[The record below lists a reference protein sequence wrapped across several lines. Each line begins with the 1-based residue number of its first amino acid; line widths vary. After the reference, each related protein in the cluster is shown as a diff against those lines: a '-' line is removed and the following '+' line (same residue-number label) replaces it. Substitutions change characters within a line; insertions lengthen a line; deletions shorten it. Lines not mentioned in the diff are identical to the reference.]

1 MSNKTTKSATLDV
14 SDKDS
19 VASSSKKKLKNA
31 KTLIGSKAD
40 PIDTSP
46 KEKDGLNEAKQLNV
60 AFAFGRFNPPT
71 IGHEKLVEKLLKVAS
86 STKSVPMLYFSHS
99 QDKSKNPLSYINKA
113 KYLRKAFG
121 KLVTPSNSRNVIQI
135 LQELEKKG
143 FRQVTMLAGSDRV
156 NEFKALLNK
165 YNGKEYNFDKI
176 SIVSAGERDPDSDDV
191 SGMSAS
197 KMRAAVKA
205 DDFTS
210 FKKGL
215 PHKLQRS
222 KGDSEKLYKAIRQ
235 GMGLSMNESRGWEKI
250 VEQLPDV
257 QRKSD
262 EAKKVLK
269 KIKDPKEYGYEGEMV
284 MSQLKGVMMHA
295 KQLHDMLEPETDLPE
310 WVQSKITLAYDYMQ
324 TAADYMS
331 TEMSEEVQQVDEN
344 QKVSEARFTRVKPK
358 EFNKFYKQMKK
369 DVDKKFADEKLK
381 NQKKKIAEDLK
392 KLVKEGD
399 AWDKAIA
406 AADQHARDWGPG
418 GKKRKALNKKR
429 AEDPKMQAY
438 AKRRADSQAR
448 YKKISEKLDKDAST
462 DMHTNLVGEA
472 KYAVDIEGMPRFYM
486 DSDSP
491 AKVKMALRQMLK
503 KPSAVKSVT
512 RTYDTNIKA
521 DLRQRLKDASTGM
534 HTNLVRESDDVHA
547 RYMRTHGK
555 KASGHGRWAFT
566 TSRHGQSQPGQTFI
580 HTGDFSSAHRAA
592 KKHFG
597 KPVYVM
603 EKLDKDASMG
613 EYIDDFKDSNA
624 PQFKGKSMKKRRQMA
639 IAAKLSAEGYV
650 SHAQRKAVW
659 ASRNDE
665 KKKKMRKESTDAYG
679 KTLQKRADDKKKSN
693 ISKSDKDKLGK
704 LAALMRREEAELYE
718 MKNVPTHKLKALVAR
733 GDSDSKGMSPAF
745 GMQIKAARR
754 ELARRKNKVNEGIIL
769 NKGFKEEAEINEVLT
784 IQQRQKRK
792 VLARRLKS
800 KLARGR
806 MIAKKKMA
814 PPAKLKTRSQRKARD
829 LIRKRFSAGK
839 NYKNLSP
846 AEKIMLDKRIESKQK
861 LIAKIAKRLLPK
873 VRKAEAERLKSY
885 RQNLKKENYEFT
897 ERDLKNI
904 ARKAEIH
911 NIDEAVLF
919 EVYNDGI
926 DLYDESVA
934 DKLNP
939 KQFAFNRVNSYL
951 AKGKSYYEYHD
962 E

>member
-448 YKKISEKLDKDAST
+448 YKKISEKLDKDAS
-462 DMHTNLVGEA
+462 
-472 KYAVDIEGMPRFYM
+472 
-486 DSDSP
+486 
-491 AKVKMALRQMLK
+491 
-503 KPSAVKSVT
+503 
-512 RTYDTNIKA
+512 
-521 DLRQRLKDASTGM
+521 
-534 HTNLVRESDDVHA
+534 
-547 RYMRTHGK
+547 
-555 KASGHGRWAFT
+555 
-566 TSRHGQSQPGQTFI
+566 
-580 HTGDFSSAHRAA
+580 
-592 KKHFG
+592 
-597 KPVYVM
+597 
-603 EKLDKDASMG
+603 MG

-800 KLARGR
+800 KLARAR

>member
-448 YKKISEKLDKDAST
+448 YKKISEKLDKDAS
-462 DMHTNLVGEA
+462 
-472 KYAVDIEGMPRFYM
+472 
-486 DSDSP
+486 
-491 AKVKMALRQMLK
+491 
-503 KPSAVKSVT
+503 
-512 RTYDTNIKA
+512 
-521 DLRQRLKDASTGM
+521 
-534 HTNLVRESDDVHA
+534 
-547 RYMRTHGK
+547 
-555 KASGHGRWAFT
+555 
-566 TSRHGQSQPGQTFI
+566 
-580 HTGDFSSAHRAA
+580 
-592 KKHFG
+592 
-597 KPVYVM
+597 
-603 EKLDKDASMG
+603 MG

-769 NKGFKEEAEINEVLT
+769 NKGFKEEVEINEVLT

-800 KLARGR
+800 KLARAR

>member
-284 MSQLKGVMMHA
+284 MSQLKGVMMHT

-462 DMHTNLVGEA
+462 DMHTNLVGE
-472 KYAVDIEGMPRFYM
+472 
-486 DSDSP
+486 
-491 AKVKMALRQMLK
+491 
-503 KPSAVKSVT
+503 
-512 RTYDTNIKA
+512 
-521 DLRQRLKDASTGM
+521 
-534 HTNLVRESDDVHA
+534 SDDVHA
-547 RYMRTHGK
+547 RYMRIHGK

>member
-86 STKSVPMLYFSHS
+86 GTKSVPMLYFSHS

-462 DMHTNLVGEA
+462 DMHTNLVGE
-472 KYAVDIEGMPRFYM
+472 
-486 DSDSP
+486 
-491 AKVKMALRQMLK
+491 
-503 KPSAVKSVT
+503 
-512 RTYDTNIKA
+512 
-521 DLRQRLKDASTGM
+521 
-534 HTNLVRESDDVHA
+534 SDDVHA
-547 RYMRTHGK
+547 RYMRIHGK

-769 NKGFKEEAEINEVLT
+769 NKGFKEEVEINEVLT

-800 KLARGR
+800 KLARAR

>member
-19 VASSSKKKLKNA
+19 VASYSKKKLKNA
-31 KTLIGSKAD
+31 KTLTGSNAD

-46 KEKDGLNEAKQLNV
+46 EEKTGLNEAKQLNV

-344 QKVSEARFTRVKPK
+344 QK
-358 EFNKFYKQMKK
+358 
-369 DVDKKFADEKLK
+369 
-381 NQKKKIAEDLK
+381 KKIAEDLK

-418 GKKRKALNKKR
+418 GKKREALNKKR

-462 DMHTNLVGEA
+462 DMHTNLVGE
-472 KYAVDIEGMPRFYM
+472 
-486 DSDSP
+486 
-491 AKVKMALRQMLK
+491 
-503 KPSAVKSVT
+503 
-512 RTYDTNIKA
+512 
-521 DLRQRLKDASTGM
+521 
-534 HTNLVRESDDVHA
+534 SDDVHA

-566 TSRHGQSQPGQTFI
+566 TSRHSQSQPGQTFI

-769 NKGFKEEAEINEVLT
+769 NKGFKEEVEINEVLT

>member
-31 KTLIGSKAD
+31 KTLTGSKVD

-86 STKSVPMLYFSHS
+86 GTKSVPMLYFSHS

-344 QKVSEARFTRVKPK
+344 QK
-358 EFNKFYKQMKK
+358 
-369 DVDKKFADEKLK
+369 
-381 NQKKKIAEDLK
+381 KKIAEDLK

-418 GKKRKALNKKR
+418 GKKREALNKKR

-462 DMHTNLVGEA
+462 DMHTNLVGE
-472 KYAVDIEGMPRFYM
+472 
-486 DSDSP
+486 
-491 AKVKMALRQMLK
+491 
-503 KPSAVKSVT
+503 
-512 RTYDTNIKA
+512 
-521 DLRQRLKDASTGM
+521 
-534 HTNLVRESDDVHA
+534 SDDVHA

-555 KASGHGRWAFT
+555 KASGYGRWAFT
-566 TSRHGQSQPGQTFI
+566 TSRHSQSQPGQTFI

-679 KTLQKRADDKKKSN
+679 KTLQKIADNKKKSN

-769 NKGFKEEAEINEVLT
+769 NKGFKEEVEINEVLT

-800 KLARGR
+800 KLARAR

-839 NYKNLSP
+839 NYNNLSP

>member
-31 KTLIGSKAD
+31 KTLTGSKAD

-86 STKSVPMLYFSHS
+86 GTKSVPMLYFSHS

-344 QKVSEARFTRVKPK
+344 QK
-358 EFNKFYKQMKK
+358 
-369 DVDKKFADEKLK
+369 
-381 NQKKKIAEDLK
+381 KKIAEDLK

-418 GKKRKALNKKR
+418 GKKREALNKKR

-448 YKKISEKLDKDAST
+448 YKKIS
-462 DMHTNLVGEA
+462 
-472 KYAVDIEGMPRFYM
+472 
-486 DSDSP
+486 
-491 AKVKMALRQMLK
+491 
-503 KPSAVKSVT
+503 
-512 RTYDTNIKA
+512 
-521 DLRQRLKDASTGM
+521 
-534 HTNLVRESDDVHA
+534 
-547 RYMRTHGK
+547 
-555 KASGHGRWAFT
+555 
-566 TSRHGQSQPGQTFI
+566 
-580 HTGDFSSAHRAA
+580 
-592 KKHFG
+592 
-597 KPVYVM
+597 

-769 NKGFKEEAEINEVLT
+769 NKGFKEEVEINEVLT

-800 KLARGR
+800 KLARAR

>member
-31 KTLIGSKAD
+31 KTLTGSKVD

-86 STKSVPMLYFSHS
+86 GTKSVPMLYFSHS

-344 QKVSEARFTRVKPK
+344 QK
-358 EFNKFYKQMKK
+358 
-369 DVDKKFADEKLK
+369 
-381 NQKKKIAEDLK
+381 KKIAEDLK

-418 GKKRKALNKKR
+418 GKKREALNKKR

-462 DMHTNLVGEA
+462 DMHTNLVGE
-472 KYAVDIEGMPRFYM
+472 
-486 DSDSP
+486 
-491 AKVKMALRQMLK
+491 
-503 KPSAVKSVT
+503 
-512 RTYDTNIKA
+512 
-521 DLRQRLKDASTGM
+521 
-534 HTNLVRESDDVHA
+534 SDDVHA

-566 TSRHGQSQPGQTFI
+566 TSRHSQSQPGQTFI

-769 NKGFKEEAEINEVLT
+769 NKGFKEEVEINEVLT

-800 KLARGR
+800 KLARAR

>member
-31 KTLIGSKAD
+31 KTLTGSKVD

-86 STKSVPMLYFSHS
+86 GTKSVPMLYFSHS

-344 QKVSEARFTRVKPK
+344 QK
-358 EFNKFYKQMKK
+358 
-369 DVDKKFADEKLK
+369 
-381 NQKKKIAEDLK
+381 KKIAEDLK

-418 GKKRKALNKKR
+418 GKKREALNKKR

-462 DMHTNLVGEA
+462 DMHTNLVGE
-472 KYAVDIEGMPRFYM
+472 
-486 DSDSP
+486 
-491 AKVKMALRQMLK
+491 
-503 KPSAVKSVT
+503 
-512 RTYDTNIKA
+512 
-521 DLRQRLKDASTGM
+521 
-534 HTNLVRESDDVHA
+534 SDDVHA

-555 KASGHGRWAFT
+555 KASGYGRWAFT
-566 TSRHGQSQPGQTFI
+566 TSRHSQSQPGQTFI

-769 NKGFKEEAEINEVLT
+769 NKGFKEEVEINEVLT

>member
-31 KTLIGSKAD
+31 KTLTGSKAD

-46 KEKDGLNEAKQLNV
+46 KEKDGLNEAKQFNV

-344 QKVSEARFTRVKPK
+344 QK
-358 EFNKFYKQMKK
+358 
-369 DVDKKFADEKLK
+369 
-381 NQKKKIAEDLK
+381 KKIAEDLK

-418 GKKRKALNKKR
+418 GKKREALNKKR

-462 DMHTNLVGEA
+462 DMHTNLVGE
-472 KYAVDIEGMPRFYM
+472 
-486 DSDSP
+486 
-491 AKVKMALRQMLK
+491 
-503 KPSAVKSVT
+503 
-512 RTYDTNIKA
+512 
-521 DLRQRLKDASTGM
+521 
-534 HTNLVRESDDVHA
+534 SDDVHA

-566 TSRHGQSQPGQTFI
+566 TSRHSQSQPGQTFI

-769 NKGFKEEAEINEVLT
+769 NKGFKEEVEINEVLT

-800 KLARGR
+800 KLARAR

-839 NYKNLSP
+839 NYNNLSP

>member
-31 KTLIGSKAD
+31 KTLTGSKAD

-46 KEKDGLNEAKQLNV
+46 EEKTGLNEAKQLNV

-86 STKSVPMLYFSHS
+86 GTKSVPMLYFSHS

-250 VEQLPDV
+250 VKQLPDV

-269 KIKDPKEYGYEGEMV
+269 KIKDEKE
-284 MSQLKGVMMHA
+284 
-295 KQLHDMLEPETDLPE
+295 T
-310 WVQSKITLAYDYMQ
+310 
-324 TAADYMS
+324 
-331 TEMSEEVQQVDEN
+331 QVDEMS
-344 QKVSEARFTRVKPK
+344 KPSVKSMDAMIRKRRKAASKQSKPMPYSKK
-358 EFNKFYKQMKK
+358 EKEEIFRGIRYPVN
-369 DVDKKFADEKLK
+369 E
-381 NQKKKIAEDLK
+381 NQKKKIAEGLK

-418 GKKRKALNKKR
+418 GKKREALNKKR

-547 RYMRTHGK
+547 RYMRIHGK

-679 KTLQKRADDKKKSN
+679 KTLQKIADNKKKSN

-769 NKGFKEEAEINEVLT
+769 NKGFKEEVEINEVLT

-839 NYKNLSP
+839 NYNNLSP

>member
-1 MSNKTTKSATLDV
+1 
-14 SDKDS
+14 
-19 VASSSKKKLKNA
+19 
-31 KTLIGSKAD
+31 
-40 PIDTSP
+40 
-46 KEKDGLNEAKQLNV
+46 
-60 AFAFGRFNPPT
+60 
-71 IGHEKLVEKLLKVAS
+71 
-86 STKSVPMLYFSHS
+86 
-99 QDKSKNPLSYINKA
+99 
-113 KYLRKAFG
+113 
-121 KLVTPSNSRNVIQI
+121 
-135 LQELEKKG
+135 
-143 FRQVTMLAGSDRV
+143 
-156 NEFKALLNK
+156 
-165 YNGKEYNFDKI
+165 
-176 SIVSAGERDPDSDDV
+176 
-191 SGMSAS
+191 
-197 KMRAAVKA
+197 
-205 DDFTS
+205 
-210 FKKGL
+210 
-215 PHKLQRS
+215 
-222 KGDSEKLYKAIRQ
+222 
-235 GMGLSMNESRGWEKI
+235 
-250 VEQLPDV
+250 
-257 QRKSD
+257 
-262 EAKKVLK
+262 
-269 KIKDPKEYGYEGEMV
+269 
-284 MSQLKGVMMHA
+284 
-295 KQLHDMLEPETDLPE
+295 
-310 WVQSKITLAYDYMQ
+310 
-324 TAADYMS
+324 
-331 TEMSEEVQQVDEN
+331 
-344 QKVSEARFTRVKPK
+344 
-358 EFNKFYKQMKK
+358 
-369 DVDKKFADEKLK
+369 
-381 NQKKKIAEDLK
+381 
-392 KLVKEGD
+392 
-399 AWDKAIA
+399 
-406 AADQHARDWGPG
+406 
-418 GKKRKALNKKR
+418 
-429 AEDPKMQAY
+429 MQAY

-448 YKKISEKLDKDAST
+448 YKKIS
-462 DMHTNLVGEA
+462 
-472 KYAVDIEGMPRFYM
+472 
-486 DSDSP
+486 
-491 AKVKMALRQMLK
+491 
-503 KPSAVKSVT
+503 
-512 RTYDTNIKA
+512 
-521 DLRQRLKDASTGM
+521 
-534 HTNLVRESDDVHA
+534 
-547 RYMRTHGK
+547 
-555 KASGHGRWAFT
+555 
-566 TSRHGQSQPGQTFI
+566 
-580 HTGDFSSAHRAA
+580 
-592 KKHFG
+592 
-597 KPVYVM
+597 

-769 NKGFKEEAEINEVLT
+769 NKGFKEEVEINEVLT

-800 KLARGR
+800 KLARAR

>member
-31 KTLIGSKAD
+31 KTLTGSNAD

-46 KEKDGLNEAKQLNV
+46 EEKTGLNEAKQLNV

-86 STKSVPMLYFSHS
+86 GTKSVPMLYFSHS

-310 WVQSKITLAYDYMQ
+310 WVQSKITLAYDYIQ

-331 TEMSEEVQQVDEN
+331 TEMSEEVQQVDE
-344 QKVSEARFTRVKPK
+344 
-358 EFNKFYKQMKK
+358 
-369 DVDKKFADEKLK
+369 

-418 GKKRKALNKKR
+418 GKKREALNKKR

-462 DMHTNLVGEA
+462 DMHTNLVGE
-472 KYAVDIEGMPRFYM
+472 
-486 DSDSP
+486 
-491 AKVKMALRQMLK
+491 
-503 KPSAVKSVT
+503 
-512 RTYDTNIKA
+512 
-521 DLRQRLKDASTGM
+521 
-534 HTNLVRESDDVHA
+534 SDDVHA

-566 TSRHGQSQPGQTFI
+566 TSRHSQSQPGQTFI

-769 NKGFKEEAEINEVLT
+769 NKGFKEEVEINEVLT

-800 KLARGR
+800 KLARAR

>member
-31 KTLIGSKAD
+31 KTLTGSNAD

-46 KEKDGLNEAKQLNV
+46 EEKTGLNEAKQLNV

-86 STKSVPMLYFSHS
+86 GTKSVPMLYFSHS

-344 QKVSEARFTRVKPK
+344 QK
-358 EFNKFYKQMKK
+358 
-369 DVDKKFADEKLK
+369 
-381 NQKKKIAEDLK
+381 KKIAEDLK

-418 GKKRKALNKKR
+418 GKKREALNKKR

-462 DMHTNLVGEA
+462 DMHTNLVGE
-472 KYAVDIEGMPRFYM
+472 
-486 DSDSP
+486 
-491 AKVKMALRQMLK
+491 
-503 KPSAVKSVT
+503 
-512 RTYDTNIKA
+512 
-521 DLRQRLKDASTGM
+521 
-534 HTNLVRESDDVHA
+534 SDDVHA

-566 TSRHGQSQPGQTFI
+566 TSRHSQSQPGQTFI

-769 NKGFKEEAEINEVLT
+769 NKGFKEEVEINEVLT

-800 KLARGR
+800 KLARAR

-839 NYKNLSP
+839 NYNNLSP

>member
-31 KTLIGSKAD
+31 KTLTGSKVD

-46 KEKDGLNEAKQLNV
+46 KEKDGLNEAKQFNV

-86 STKSVPMLYFSHS
+86 GTKSVPMLYFSHS

-344 QKVSEARFTRVKPK
+344 QK
-358 EFNKFYKQMKK
+358 
-369 DVDKKFADEKLK
+369 
-381 NQKKKIAEDLK
+381 KKIAEDLK

-418 GKKRKALNKKR
+418 GKKREALNKKR

-462 DMHTNLVGEA
+462 DMHTNLVGE
-472 KYAVDIEGMPRFYM
+472 
-486 DSDSP
+486 
-491 AKVKMALRQMLK
+491 
-503 KPSAVKSVT
+503 
-512 RTYDTNIKA
+512 
-521 DLRQRLKDASTGM
+521 
-534 HTNLVRESDDVHA
+534 SDDVHA

-566 TSRHGQSQPGQTFI
+566 TSRHSQSQPGQTFI

-769 NKGFKEEAEINEVLT
+769 NKGFKEEVEINEVLT

-839 NYKNLSP
+839 NYNNLSP

>member
-31 KTLIGSKAD
+31 KTLTGSKVD

-344 QKVSEARFTRVKPK
+344 QK
-358 EFNKFYKQMKK
+358 
-369 DVDKKFADEKLK
+369 
-381 NQKKKIAEDLK
+381 KKIAEDLK

-418 GKKRKALNKKR
+418 GKKREALNKKR

-462 DMHTNLVGEA
+462 DMHTNLVGE
-472 KYAVDIEGMPRFYM
+472 
-486 DSDSP
+486 
-491 AKVKMALRQMLK
+491 
-503 KPSAVKSVT
+503 
-512 RTYDTNIKA
+512 
-521 DLRQRLKDASTGM
+521 
-534 HTNLVRESDDVHA
+534 SDDVHA

-566 TSRHGQSQPGQTFI
+566 TSRHSQSQPGQTFI

-769 NKGFKEEAEINEVLT
+769 NKGFKEEVEINEVLT

>member
-462 DMHTNLVGEA
+462 DMHTNLVGE
-472 KYAVDIEGMPRFYM
+472 
-486 DSDSP
+486 
-491 AKVKMALRQMLK
+491 
-503 KPSAVKSVT
+503 
-512 RTYDTNIKA
+512 
-521 DLRQRLKDASTGM
+521 
-534 HTNLVRESDDVHA
+534 SDDVHA
-547 RYMRTHGK
+547 RYMRIHGK

-769 NKGFKEEAEINEVLT
+769 NKGFKEEVEINEVLT

-800 KLARGR
+800 KLARAR

>member
-31 KTLIGSKAD
+31 KTLTGSKAD

-46 KEKDGLNEAKQLNV
+46 KEKDGLNEAKQFNV

-344 QKVSEARFTRVKPK
+344 QK
-358 EFNKFYKQMKK
+358 
-369 DVDKKFADEKLK
+369 
-381 NQKKKIAEDLK
+381 KKIAEDLK

-418 GKKRKALNKKR
+418 GKKREALNKKR

-448 YKKISEKLDKDAST
+448 YKKIS
-462 DMHTNLVGEA
+462 
-472 KYAVDIEGMPRFYM
+472 
-486 DSDSP
+486 
-491 AKVKMALRQMLK
+491 
-503 KPSAVKSVT
+503 
-512 RTYDTNIKA
+512 
-521 DLRQRLKDASTGM
+521 
-534 HTNLVRESDDVHA
+534 
-547 RYMRTHGK
+547 
-555 KASGHGRWAFT
+555 
-566 TSRHGQSQPGQTFI
+566 
-580 HTGDFSSAHRAA
+580 
-592 KKHFG
+592 
-597 KPVYVM
+597 

-769 NKGFKEEAEINEVLT
+769 NKGFKEEVEINEVLT

-839 NYKNLSP
+839 NYNNLSP

>member
-31 KTLIGSKAD
+31 KTLTGSKVD

-86 STKSVPMLYFSHS
+86 GTKSVPMLYFSHS

-344 QKVSEARFTRVKPK
+344 QK
-358 EFNKFYKQMKK
+358 
-369 DVDKKFADEKLK
+369 
-381 NQKKKIAEDLK
+381 KKIAEDLK

-418 GKKRKALNKKR
+418 GKKREALNKKR

-448 YKKISEKLDKDAST
+448 YKKIS
-462 DMHTNLVGEA
+462 
-472 KYAVDIEGMPRFYM
+472 
-486 DSDSP
+486 
-491 AKVKMALRQMLK
+491 
-503 KPSAVKSVT
+503 
-512 RTYDTNIKA
+512 
-521 DLRQRLKDASTGM
+521 
-534 HTNLVRESDDVHA
+534 
-547 RYMRTHGK
+547 
-555 KASGHGRWAFT
+555 
-566 TSRHGQSQPGQTFI
+566 
-580 HTGDFSSAHRAA
+580 
-592 KKHFG
+592 
-597 KPVYVM
+597 

-769 NKGFKEEAEINEVLT
+769 NKGFKEEVEINEVLT

>member
-31 KTLIGSKAD
+31 KTLTGSKAD

-46 KEKDGLNEAKQLNV
+46 KEKDGLNEAKQFNV

-344 QKVSEARFTRVKPK
+344 QK
-358 EFNKFYKQMKK
+358 
-369 DVDKKFADEKLK
+369 
-381 NQKKKIAEDLK
+381 KKIAEDLK

-418 GKKRKALNKKR
+418 GKKREALNKKR

-462 DMHTNLVGEA
+462 DMHTNLVGE
-472 KYAVDIEGMPRFYM
+472 
-486 DSDSP
+486 
-491 AKVKMALRQMLK
+491 
-503 KPSAVKSVT
+503 
-512 RTYDTNIKA
+512 
-521 DLRQRLKDASTGM
+521 
-534 HTNLVRESDDVHA
+534 SDDVHA

-580 HTGDFSSAHRAA
+580 HTGHFSSAHRAA

-769 NKGFKEEAEINEVLT
+769 NKGFKEEVEINEVLT

-839 NYKNLSP
+839 NYNNLSP